1 MGGRGGGMGGG
12 GSVAIRRLYI
22 LQMVLLT
29 GVMYCT
35 WNGSDSIDVLGYVI
49 MCGTG
54 SDQ

>member
-1 MGGRGGGMGGG
+1 MIGC
-12 GSVAIRRLYI
+12 LYI
-22 LQMVLLT
+22 LRMVLVP

-35 WNGSDSIDVLGYVI
+35 WNRSDSIDVLGFVI